1 MTVKELIKLL
11 QKYHTR
17 LRVVVNKDE
26 EDYDNLLPQQISI
39 TTTCLNTRD
48 HHWLGWYGV
57 RLFLMKMTI
66 KEEKPSMLWY
76 SVVNAIDEGNPK
88 AEHGRL

>member
-39 TTTCLNTRD
+39 STNCLNTRD

-57 RLFLMKMTI
+57 RLF
-66 KEEKPSMLWY
+66 
-76 SVVNAIDEGNPK
+76 VDENDNKRGKTVDALVFRSECN
-88 AEHGRL
+88 